1 MPVVI
6 DWPFGHSQ
14 VDRLVLDEKREKR
27 ATYLEYLEQTQTNKQ
42 KNLQDKIEQT
52 MKMLMNLFMLGK
64 VFQFFTF
71 ILNQTN
77 KKSGPL
83 CKHTWWNWTEQFG
96 F

>member
-64 VFQFFTF
+64 VFQFFYF
-71 ILNQTN
+71 YLKQTN
-77 KKSGPL
+77 KK
-83 CKHTWWNWTEQFG
+83 KRTVM
-96 F
+96 